1 MNIRKSLLA
10 GAAFAV
16 ATIPTLAQAGE
27 VVGSVGDAS
36 QTIALRS
43 AQVRIVELDR
53 VTTTENRPEREII
66 TSPERYPLSYSAFP
80 NINVKHIHYLP
91 LEPGCN
97 GVIRCII

>member
-53 VTTTENRPEREII
+53 VTRP
-66 TSPERYPLSYSAFP
+66 SAMDRSASTR
-80 NINVKHIHYLP
+80 YLP
-91 LEPGCN
+91 EAIRWKSAMSARRPG
-97 GVIRCII
+97 RRA